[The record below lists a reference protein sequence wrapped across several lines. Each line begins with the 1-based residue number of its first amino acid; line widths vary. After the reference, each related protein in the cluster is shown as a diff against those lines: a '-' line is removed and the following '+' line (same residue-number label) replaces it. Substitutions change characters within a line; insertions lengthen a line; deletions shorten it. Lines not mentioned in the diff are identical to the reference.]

1 MHVADMISDL
11 TSLQVCEPKA
21 ALALV
26 SARPD
31 GGSNAPNN
39 NDGGAQETDTDLKR
53 AQDLLE
59 LHTTVKLAHQD
70 GTDRDLNEAREAVE
84 KVLREI

>member
-31 GGSNAPNN
+31 GSSNVQK
-39 NDGGAQETDTDLKR
+39 NDGGASETDTDLKR

-59 LHTTVKLAHQD
+59 LHSTVKLAHQD
-70 GTDRDLNEAREAVE
+70 GTDKDLNEAREAVE
-84 KVLREI
+84 KVLREM